1 MVERFDIV
9 VLNVVNAPESAGQNS
24 TSATLNKPVLLVGSR
39 ASIPG
44 EIASLGM
51 PAHDFLSTPWDAE
64 ELLVRCCKLL
74 SPVSISA
81 LPVERDGPA
90 KVVIADDDP
99 AILRLVSTI
108 LEKEGFVV
116 VGARDGREAY
126 RILQGDQSFAAAVLD
141 VVMPHISGPELVR
154 YMKTEK
160 RLMRIPVMMMTA
172 EQDPKLS
179 SDSFAAGAVV
189 FLPKPFT
196 TAQLQIML
204 QMLIAKAGD

>member
-1 MVERFDIV
+1 MATKSEKS
-9 VLNVVNAPESAGQNS
+9 SAKGDKD
-24 TSATLNKPVLLVGSR
+24 AKRILV
-39 ASIPG
+39 
-44 EIASLGM
+44 
-51 PAHDFLSTPWDAE
+51 
-64 ELLVRCCKLL
+64 
-74 SPVSISA
+74 
-81 LPVERDGPA
+81 
-90 KVVIADDDP
+90 ADDDP
-99 AILRLVSTI
+99 AILRLVTTL
-108 LEKEGFVV
+108 LEKDNYTVV
-116 VGARDGREAY
+116 TARDGREAY
-126 RILQGDQSFAAAVLD
+126 KHLQSDPNFIAAVLD

-204 QMLIAKAGD
+204 QMLIGKSSA